1 MPDPGR
7 RRPSLRAALVAAA
20 IALFVG
26 GGLLLWFAPEPER
39 VTSARDAVTLR
50 AVATQR
56 VRSVPIRSR
65 VEIAGVL
72 EPRRSVQLFAETRGP
87 VIEVGAEKLDRVAGG
102 ALLVEIDPLLAEVA
116 VEAADAA
123 ITRNTSEVALAR
135 SNLERRR
142 SLADRGAAST
152 SDFDDAV
159 NAEKVASAS
168 LRESRA
174 ELKRARDDLSKKT
187 IVSPFAGVLRS
198 FDVEVGEYV
207 RDGQQLGEL
216 LDLSTARITVGLA
229 DREIVAVAAGQSAT
243 VRVEAYAGETFE
255 GEILRVGAASDVVS
269 RKFPVE
275 VEIANPD
282 GRLLPGMIA
291 TAILDLGEAEAR
303 TVIPRDAT
311 LDEFGLRFV
320 WVIERH
326 GGDGDWVARRRRVAV
341 RPLPFRP
348 GEFEV
353 ISGLAEGE
361 EIAVTGMRQLRDG
374 ERVRRNGVDPS

>member
-1 MPDPGR
+1 
-7 RRPSLRAALVAAA
+7 VAAA

-39 VTSARDAVTLR
+39 VTSARDAVALR

-187 IVSPFAGVLRS
+187 IVAPFAGALRT

-229 DREIVAVAAGQSAT
+229 DREVVAVSAGQPVT

-275 VEIANPD
+275 VEIPNPD

-291 TAILDLGEAEAR
+291 TAVLDLGEAEAR

-320 WVIERH
+320 WVVERH

-374 ERVRRNGVDPS
+374 ERVRRNGADPS